1 MNFVQPSIDPVI
13 FSISF
18 LEIRWYSLA
27 YIVGFFVG
35 LIIIKKINRYNKPVT
50 EKNLDDFL
58 IWSIIG
64 VIIGGRIGYVVFYQI
79 KILIKDPLYLFEI
92 WNGGMSFHGGLLG
105 LVITIYLFSKVH
117 NLNFF
122 NLSDLVSIV
131 APIGIF
137 LGRIANFINT
147 ELIGRPTN
155 FFISIIY
162 PSVDNQTRHPSQ
174 IYEALLE
181 GLLLFFILFL
191 YFLWNKNK
199 LKRGVI
205 SGLFLIY
212 YSIFRFFAEF
222 LREPDSQIGL
232 IYNLI
237 SMGQL
242 LSLPLFVFGLI
253 IYISNANRKKY

>member
-50 EKNLDDFL
+50 EKNLDVFL